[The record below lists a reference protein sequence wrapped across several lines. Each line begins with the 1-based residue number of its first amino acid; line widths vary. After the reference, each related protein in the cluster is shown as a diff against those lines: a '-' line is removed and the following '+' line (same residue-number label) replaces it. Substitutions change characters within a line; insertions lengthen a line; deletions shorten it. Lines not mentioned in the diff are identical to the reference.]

1 MKNFLFKKE
10 VLLGIRIFSTICA
23 IFLFIVEIHNEII
36 RPAFTTEGAIDFW
49 ALRSHIG
56 NLIVIIFCILLALN
70 PYKLEFLA
78 ISSFYY
84 SFMGIIFELDNP
96 MGICMFFLGITVLYV
111 RGFFLTEKK
120 KKGTALG
127 LLYIIIICSGIR
139 FGLAEFL
146 DSLFNKLGYTLV
158 LSIIFFLL
166 VACNYK
172 IESAINKSTKKLT
185 LSDYPEFVQND
196 VPLLQKVLEN
206 KQYKVIASEVSRA
219 EGTVRNRLNKIYDVL
234 GVMDRMGFIST
245 YMGYEIVF
253 EEEENESQSQAKNL
267 L

>member
-1 MKNFLFKKE
+1 MKNLLFKKE

-120 KKGTALG
+120 KKVTALC
-127 LLYIIIICSGIR
+127 LLYIVMILSGIH
-139 FGLAEFL
+139 FGFTVFL
-146 DSLFNKLGYTLV
+146 DSLINKIAYTLV

-172 IESAINKSTKKLT
+172 IESSVDKSTKILN
-185 LSDYPEFVQND
+185 LSIYPELVQND
-196 VPLLQKVLEN
+196 VSLLQKVLEN
-206 KQYKVIASEVSRA
+206 KQYKVIALETSKA

-253 EEEENESQSQAKNL
+253 EENENESQFQAKNFL
-267 L
+267 

>member
-10 VLLGIRIFSTICA
+10 VLLGIRIFSIICA
-23 IFLFIVEIHNEII
+23 IFLLIVEIHNQMIL
-36 RPAFTTEGAIDFW
+36 PVFTINFSINPY
-49 ALRSHIG
+49 ALRRFTG
-56 NLIVIIFCILLALN
+56 NSIVIILCIFLALK
-70 PYKLEFLA
+70 PQKLEFLA

-84 SFMGIIFELDNP
+84 SFMGIIFDFDNP

-111 RGFFLTEKK
+111 RGFFLTEKRK
-120 KKGTALG
+120 KCIALG
-127 LLYIIIICSGIR
+127 LLYIVMIFSGIH
-139 FGLAEFL
+139 FGFTIFL
-146 DSLFNKLGYTLV
+146 DSLINKIAYTLV

-172 IESAINKSTKKLT
+172 IESSVDKLT
-185 LSDYPEFVQND
+185 KILNLSIYPELVQND
-196 VPLLQKVLEN
+196 VSLLQKVLEN
-206 KQYKVIASEVSRA
+206 KQYKVIALETSKA

>member
-1 MKNFLFKKE
+1 MKNLLFKKE
-10 VLLGIRIFSTICA
+10 VLLGIRIFSIICA
-23 IFLFIVEIHNEII
+23 IFLFIVEIHNQMIL
-36 RPAFTTEGAIDFW
+36 PVFTINFSINPY
-49 ALRSHIG
+49 ALRRFTG
-56 NLIVIIFCILLALN
+56 NSIVIILCILLALK
-70 PYKLEFLA
+70 PQKLEFLA

-127 LLYIIIICSGIR
+127 LLYIIMICSGFR

-185 LSDYPEFVQND
+185 LSDYPELVQND

-234 GVMDRMGFIST
+234 GVMDRMGFISS

-253 EEEENESQSQAKNL
+253 EEGEKKVTTAN
-267 L
+267 